1 MQMFDEDTSWE
12 SARKSVRFT
21 AARLAADPAH
31 QKHEKTIRALLGE
44 WGTIEQAR
52 RDADDG
58 VVDANAL
65 VAYYGDRIDD
75 TTGRFVRRLR
85 NDFGGDDNASFRKF
99 FEENPSEVISLGL
112 EAQITRS
119 KDFFIVAEAVALTK
133 DARTILDEIGA
144 TMKAGKAA
152 LDGRETATVGVAK
165 VSLRVQTWKEK
176 ANAARRSLEN
186 ILDAYATANG
196 LPRDYAARFF
206 PASPKKSKKKGD
218 KKANDKPAAP

>member
-12 SARKSVRFT
+12 AARKSVRFT
-21 AARLAADPAH
+21 AARLAADPTH
-31 QKHEKTIRALLGE
+31 RKHEKAVRALLAE

-65 VAYYGDRIDD
+65 VAYCNDRLDD

-99 FEENPSEVISLGL
+99 FEESPSEVINLGL
-112 EAQITRS
+112 ESQIGRS
-119 KDFFIVAEAVALTK
+119 KDFFVVAEAVPLTR
-133 DARTILDEIGA
+133 DAKAILDEIGA
-144 TMKAGKAA
+144 IMKDGKTA
-152 LDGRETATVGVAK
+152 LEGRETATIGVAK
-165 VSLRVQTWKEK
+165 ISLRVQTWKEK

-186 ILDAYATANG
+186 ILDTYATGNN
-196 LPRDYAARFF
+196 LPRDYAGRFF
-206 PASPKKSKKKGD
+206 PASAKKTKKSE
-218 KKANDKPAAP
+218 KKANEKPASP